1 MRGLIRDW
9 HDLLAR
15 LRGINDTVK
24 GWRAD
29 GVHITI
35 WVAQHRPGMSRPR
48 PRHQHSVL
56 QALCWS
62 MHGELPASDADAGE
76 RLGLDPDFIEQVRR
90 ASSVRIGQAR
100 AVMSRPDNYRFL
112 TLLLAL
118 RPPVRVPLSLLPH
131 PKCAEE
137 TLWLFPEL
145 VDANGRSS

>member
-24 GWRAD
+24 GWRGD
-29 GVHITI
+29 GARITI
-35 WVAQHRPGMSRPR
+35 WVAKCHPGMSRPR
-48 PRHQHSVL
+48 PRNQHSVL

-62 MHGELPASDADAGE
+62 MKGELATSDADAGT
-76 RLGLDPDFIEQVRR
+76 RLGLDGDFVELVQR
-90 ASSVRIGQAR
+90 ASSVRVDRAR
-100 AVMSRPDNYRFL
+100 TAMSRPDTYRFL

-131 PKCAEE
+131 PKCVEK
-137 TLWLFPEL
+137 TPWLFPEL
-145 VDANGRSS
+145 VDANGRSP